1 MSREF
6 FTRYFSDDAVKSPE
20 SLLKAVRRF
29 QAEAMRIFSTFGEAY
44 RSLNEDGQLALH
56 LEPLAN
62 RSLDRYRNR
71 RPWDAIETIPEERLA
86 DLGYIS
92 AARARQEAEERQDLA
107 EFLLDLAGK
116 IDSRGEDSS

>member
-1 MSREF
+1 VIQDAIKNLFRLDYTDEQARDTLNSILVSYDVPPMSREF

-44 RSLNEDGQLALH
+44 RSLSEVGRLGLH

-62 RSLDRYRNR
+62 RCLDRYRNR
-71 RPWDAIETIPEERLA
+71 RP
-86 DLGYIS
+86 
-92 AARARQEAEERQDLA
+92 
-107 EFLLDLAGK
+107 
-116 IDSRGEDSS
+116 